1 MAPLFVCF
9 PLKTVFLFCS
19 VVKYQICKGCSM
31 LLPNKCSFRAHL
43 RIHAHKSPYCCPECG
58 SLCRSADIQKHVREN
73 CLHYARKAWYKW
85 VTWQEMQVFF
95 FFKKPTVYSALLQQL
110 CFPFLPDVFTVIWFS
125 GPFKDKRLIS
135 KKNTVRSCTSAP
147 SARLHSRPPTTV
159 NCIWKINTVL
169 AKQLQSKLTS
179 HDLTVENCGLLLIGC
194 FNSFCF
200 LFAG

>member
-95 FFKKPTVYSALLQQL
+95 
-110 CFPFLPDVFTVIWFS
+110 
-125 GPFKDKRLIS
+125 
-135 KKNTVRSCTSAP
+135 KKNPQCTVHCCNNY
-147 SARLHSRPPTTV
+147 V
-159 NCIWKINTVL
+159 
-169 AKQLQSKLTS
+169 
-179 HDLTVENCGLLLIGC
+179 
-194 FNSFCF
+194 F
-200 LFAG
+200 LFFQMSSLWYGFPDPSRTKDSYRRKTLWGLVQVLHLPGCIQDLRQLWTAFEK